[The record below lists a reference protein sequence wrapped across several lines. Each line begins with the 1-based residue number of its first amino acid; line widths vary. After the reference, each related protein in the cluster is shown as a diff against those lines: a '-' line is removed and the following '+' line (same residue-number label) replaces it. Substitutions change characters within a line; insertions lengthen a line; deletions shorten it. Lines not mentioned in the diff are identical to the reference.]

1 MGDDSR
7 ERRMTERSVGVRD
20 VAALAEVSPQTVSR
34 VINEHPSVRD
44 ETRRRVQ
51 DAMVALGYRVNNAA
65 RTLGT
70 RRTRTLGVIASNAA
84 LFGPSAGVVA
94 LESAARAVGRWVT
107 TAYADAA
114 DETSVEASLEHLLAQ
129 GVDGVIVVAPRVE
142 SVSGLTKRHP
152 SLIVSALPS
161 AAGVLRQ
168 AQGSA
173 LAVEHLV
180 ELGHR
185 RIARVGGPSDWLE
198 EDARARGFTE
208 ALSAA
213 GLAPVAQWSGDW
225 SAASGAALAAEIAAA
240 VRGGGADTLGAPGAP
255 GTSASPGT
263 SGAPGTP
270 GISGGPTALVVANDQ
285 MALGIISGLAGEGI
299 RVPEDISI
307 VGFDDN
313 TDAAYYRPALTT
325 VRIDAEG
332 EARRSVAEVLGNE
345 LADVAADVQPPRLVV
360 RGSTSPV

>member
-1 MGDDSR
+1 MGDSR

-94 LESAARAVGRWVT
+94 LESAARSVGRWVT

-129 GVDGVIVVAPRVE
+129 GVDGIIVVAPRVE
-142 SVSGLTKRHP
+142 SVSALARRHP
-152 SLIVSALPS
+152 SLTVSALPS

-173 LAVEHLV
+173 LAVEYLV
-180 ELGHR
+180 ALGHR

-198 EDARARGFTE
+198 EDARARGFID
-208 ALSAA
+208 ALAAA
-213 GLAPVAQWSGDW
+213 GLGPVARWSGDW

-240 VRGGGADTLGAPGAP
+240 VRGAA
-255 GTSASPGT
+255 
-263 SGAPGTP
+263 
-270 GISGGPTALVVANDQ
+270 GPTAGHTAGPTAGPTAVVVANDQ
-285 MALGIISGLAGEGI
+285 MALGLISGLADEGI
-299 RVPEDISI
+299 RVPEDLSI

-345 LADVAADVQPPRLVV
+345 LADAAADVQPPRLVV
-360 RGSTSPV
+360 RGSTAPV

>member
-1 MGDDSR
+1 
-7 ERRMTERSVGVRD
+7 MTERSVGVRD

-34 VINEHPSVRD
+34 VINEHPSVRE

-129 GVDGVIVVAPRVE
+129 GVDGVIVVAPRIE
-142 SVSGLTKRHP
+142 SVSGLTSRHP
-152 SLIVSALPS
+152 SLTVSALPS

-180 ELGHR
+180 ELGHL

-198 EDARARGFTE
+198 EDARARGFTD

-240 VRGGGADTLGAPGAP
+240 VRGGGAGAP
-255 GTSASPGT
+255 GTS
-263 SGAPGTP
+263 
-270 GISGGPTALVVANDQ
+270 GIPAGPTALVVANDQ

-299 RVPEDISI
+299 RVPEDLSI

-332 EARRSVAEVLGNE
+332 EARRSVA
-345 LADVAADVQPPRLVV
+345 
-360 RGSTSPV
+360 

>member
-1 MGDDSR
+1 
-7 ERRMTERSVGVRD
+7 MTERSVGVRD

-70 RRTRTLGVIASNAA
+70 RRTRTLGVITSNAA

-94 LESAARAVGRWVT
+94 LESAARSVGRWVT

-114 DETSVEASLEHLLAQ
+114 DESSVEASLEHLLAQ

-142 SVSGLTKRHP
+142 SVSRLTRRHP
-152 SLIVSALPS
+152 SLTVSALPS
-161 AAGVLRQ
+161 ADGVLRQ

-185 RIARVGGPSDWLE
+185 RIARFGGPSDWLE
-198 EDARARGFTE
+198 EDARAHGFTD
-208 ALSAA
+208 AITAA

-240 VRGGGADTLGAPGAP
+240 VRG
-255 GTSASPGT
+255 SA
-263 SGAPGTP
+263 
-270 GISGGPTALVVANDQ
+270 GPTAGPTAVVVANDQ
-285 MALGIISGLAGEGI
+285 MALGLISGLAGEGI
-299 RVPEDISI
+299 RVPEDLSI

-332 EARRSVAEVLGNE
+332 EARRSVAEVLGDE
-345 LADVAADVQPPRLVV
+345 LADAAADVQPPRLVV
-360 RGSTSPV
+360 RGSTAPA